1 LAENVLAYC
10 DVTIKKNFGPPSGH
24 PRFFTGNT

>member
-1 LAENVLAYC
+1 M
-10 DVTIKKNFGPPSGH
+10 TIKKNFGPPSGH